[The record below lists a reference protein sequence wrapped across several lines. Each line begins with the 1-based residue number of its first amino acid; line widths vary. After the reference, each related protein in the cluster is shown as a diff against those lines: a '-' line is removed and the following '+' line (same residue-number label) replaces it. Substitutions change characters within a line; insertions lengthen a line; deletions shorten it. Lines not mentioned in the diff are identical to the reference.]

1 MDRIISERFR
11 ALWRPASQPHTVR
24 TLAGTLPLK
33 HWTLER
39 DAPWVALGLLVTVAA
54 AFRVVATPG
63 EMVQGDLGSP
73 FAIEFWT
80 RMYTNAWDTSY
91 GSAMVPVQRT
101 YTYMPWG
108 LVIQA
113 LELSPEAAGKFHWLS
128 WHLLGFLA
136 GYVGAR
142 LLIGPEIRA
151 AHPVAVRIG
160 LVLAGLFWVL
170 NPWTLARWEQLGI
183 HVSSVMLPLVLGLV
197 VSSMRAPNSRVR
209 TQRALAAAAVLA
221 FAVSTSPHYMAVGL
235 LLGLGWFAY
244 AAVTARGTWRPA
256 AAGAA
261 MFLSGYLVLAA
272 FILVPFIVTALAGSP
287 TGPRYAVGTAAEP
300 VLKSHQSVINTL
312 TLTGHTFF
320 GPALKPEPTAL
331 PGWRLAALLPAAL
344 LVLALWRQSDQRRVL
359 GYAAIVGSVTA
370 LIQVSSYVDATRPAY
385 LAFVDN
391 APFGWALRE
400 PDKISGALALAYLP
414 GLALAPASFARYA
427 PRRLPTVGIFQTVTL
442 GVLLAAFML
451 PGIHR
456 MLWNDQALSL
466 VSERFPASF
475 RTVPAEIDRR
485 NAAEASRTLLAV
497 WPLRFPEWSQQNR
510 VLHGIEKLAL
520 TTPYAA
526 LGSAIGD
533 RLVAMLAADAPNLVD
548 AFRTHGV
555 ARVLVPTGT
564 TRGQDLA
571 RRLRQTDGLA
581 LELTADYYEVFRTV
595 DPVYPWVYEEGPAG
609 PVALAWTREGMHRL
623 VIDLPPAVGQAR
635 EIATQEHWDPLW
647 TVSLPPHVA
656 TVESS
661 EQGLLRVRTE
671 PGASGRLVLEFG
683 LHRALVAG
691 HAIAWTGLAAWGVWM
706 LWPYRPR
713 RDRRR
718 L

>member
-11 ALWRPASQPHTVR
+11 ALWWPASQPHTLR
-24 TLAGTLPLK
+24 TLAATLPLK

-39 DAPWVALGLLVTVAA
+39 DSPWVALGLLVTVAA

-170 NPWTLARWEQLGI
+170 NPWTLARWEQLGV
-183 HVSSVMLPLVLGLV
+183 HVSTVMLPLVLGLV
-197 VSSMRAPNSRVR
+197 VSAMRAPDFRAR
-209 TQRALAAAAVLA
+209 AQRALAAAAVLA
-221 FAVSTSPHYMAVGL
+221 FAVSTSPHYMAIGL

-244 AAVTARGTWRPA
+244 AAVTARGAWRPA
-256 AAGAA
+256 AAAAA

-287 TGPRYAVGTAAEP
+287 TGPRYALGIDVEP
-300 VLKSHQSVINTL
+300 VLGSHQSIINTL

-331 PGWRLAALLPAAL
+331 PGWRLVALLPAAL
-344 LVLALWRQSDQRRVL
+344 LVLAFWRQPGQRRVL
-359 GYAAIVGSVTA
+359 GFAAIVGSVTA
-370 LIQVSSYVDATRPAY
+370 LIQISSYADATRPAY

-400 PDKISGALALAYLP
+400 PDKLSGALALAYLP
-414 GLALAPASFARYA
+414 GLAVAPATFARYA
-427 PRRLPTVGIFQTVTL
+427 PRSLPAVGTIQTAAL
-442 GVLLAAFML
+442 GLLLAAFML

-466 VSERFPASF
+466 VPERFPASF

-485 NAAEASRTLLAV
+485 NAAGASRTLLAA
-497 WPLRFPEWSQQNR
+497 WPLRFPAWSSHR
-510 VLHGIEKLAL
+510 VLDQIEGLAL

-526 LGSAIGD
+526 RGSTIGG
-533 RLVAMLAADAPNLVD
+533 RLVAMLAADDPNLVD
-548 AFRTHGV
+548 ALRAYGV
-555 ARVLVPTGT
+555 RRVLVPTGT

-571 RRLRQTDGLA
+571 QQLRQTDGLA
-581 LELTADYYEVFRTV
+581 LELTADYHEVFRTV
-595 DPVYPWVYEEGPAG
+595 DPAYPWVYEEGPAG
-609 PVALAWTREGMHRL
+609 PVALPWKREGMHRL
-623 VIDLPPAVGQAR
+623 VIDLPPTAGAGAR
-635 EIATQEHWDPLW
+635 NCHAGTLGPALDRQPAALCRQRLNHLSRGCCASERSPE
-647 TVSLPPHVA
+647 PPDGWCWNSA
-656 TVESS
+656 CTARSS
-661 EQGLLRVRTE
+661 RGTR
-671 PGASGRLVLEFG
+671 
-683 LHRALVAG
+683 
-691 HAIAWTGLAAWGVWM
+691 
-706 LWPYRPR
+706 
-713 RDRRR
+713 
-718 L
+718 

>member
-1 MDRIISERFR
+1 MNRIISERFR
-11 ALWRPASQPHTVR
+11 AQWWSASQPRPLR
-24 TLAGTLPLK
+24 TLAAALPLR
-33 HWTLER
+33 HRTLER
-39 DAPWVALGLLVTVAA
+39 DSPWVAFGLLVTLAA
-54 AFRVVATPG
+54 ALRVVSTPG
-63 EMVQGDLGSP
+63 EIIQGDLGYP
-73 FAIEFWT
+73 FASEFWT
-80 RMYTNAWDTSY
+80 RPYISAWDTSY
-91 GSAMVPVQRT
+91 GSGLYNVIRT
-101 YTYMPWG
+101 YTYVPWG
-108 LVIQA
+108 YVVQA
-113 LELSPEAAGKFHWLS
+113 FGLSTEVAGKFHWLS
-128 WHLLGFLA
+128 WHLLGFVA

-142 LLIGPEIRA
+142 LLLGPEIRA

-160 LVLAGLFWVL
+160 LVLAGLFWAL
-170 NPWTLARWEQLGI
+170 NPWTLARWEQLGV
-183 HVSSVMLPLVLGLV
+183 HLSSVMLPLLMGLV
-197 VSSMRAPNSRVR
+197 VSAMRAPDFRAR
-209 TQRALAAAAVLA
+209 AQRALAAAAVLA
-221 FAVSTSPHYMAVGL
+221 FAASTSPHYMAIGL

-244 AAVTARGTWRPA
+244 AAVTARGQWRPLA
-256 AAGAA
+256 AAAA
-261 MFLSGYLVLAA
+261 VFMSGYVVFAA
-272 FILVPFIVTALAGSP
+272 FILLPFIVTAIAGSP
-287 TGPRYAVGTAAEP
+287 TGPRYALGIDVEP
-300 VLKSHQSVINTL
+300 VLGSHQSIINTL

-331 PGWRLAALLPAAL
+331 PGWRLVALLPAAL
-344 LVLALWRQSDQRRVL
+344 LVLAFWRQPGQRRVL
-359 GYAAIVGSVTA
+359 GFAAIVGSVTA
-370 LIQVSSYVDATRPAY
+370 LIQVSSYADATRPAY

-414 GLALAPASFARYA
+414 GLALSPAIFVRYA
-427 PRRLPTVGIFQTVTL
+427 PRRLPAVGTIQTAVL
-442 GVLLAAFML
+442 GLVLAAFML

-466 VSERFPASF
+466 VPERFPASF

-485 NAAEASRTLLAV
+485 NAAGASRTLLAA
-497 WPLRFPEWSQQNR
+497 WPLRFPAWSSHR
-510 VLHGIEKLAL
+510 VLDKIEGLAL

-526 LGSAIGD
+526 RGSTIGG

-548 AFRTHGV
+548 ALRAYGV
-555 ARVLVPTGT
+555 RRVLVPTGT

-571 RRLRQTDGLA
+571 QQLRQTDGLA
-581 LELTADYYEVFRTV
+581 LELTADYYEVFLTV
-595 DPVYPWVYEEGPAG
+595 DPAYPWVYEEGPAG

-623 VIDLPPAVGQAR
+623 VIDLPPAAGQAR
-635 EIATQEHWDPLW
+635 EIVTQEHWDPLW
-647 TVSLPPHVA
+647 TASLPPYAA

-713 RDRRR
+713 RDRRQ